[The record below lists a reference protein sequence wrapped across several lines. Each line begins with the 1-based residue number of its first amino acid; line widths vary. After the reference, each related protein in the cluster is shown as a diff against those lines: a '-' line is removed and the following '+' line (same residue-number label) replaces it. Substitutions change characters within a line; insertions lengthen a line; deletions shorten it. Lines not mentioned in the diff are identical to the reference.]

1 MRFSHRTQ
9 KNCKEVAQTSMD
21 AEHSWSLYIERVYLC
36 PVQSRTQ
43 ISHRQACASDKL
55 QRVNVHRTKSSDI
68 QTQND
73 TEKSCDFYNDR
84 GYIIIIKNWQSEGK
98 FTSWEF
104 HLPTCAL
111 KDLWLR
117 TLRAARIQ
125 SEEAENSNR
134 LFFRELSEKLYRSVE
149 IRDRHYLLK
158 TYKKCFVGCE
168 FVKALC
174 EELNCNVEEALSIG
188 NSMMSFGLFSH
199 VRQEHELQDAFLFY
213 HFCDNNLNHLLS
225 MSKDTSR
232 PPSPTDFKSVESLDT
247 YAEGNRT
254 VDAGDENKEE
264 IKGGNNLENMEEN
277 KEDDVVEVVPI
288 ESQDE
293 NICGGASSSDRSSGG
308 GNGSGSG
315 RGSGSESES
324 VSVNSLKSSQSGSF
338 KSRSSS
344 PSRSVFR

>member
-21 AEHSWSLYIERVYLC
+21 AEHTWSLYMERVYLC

-55 QRVNVHRTKSSDI
+55 HRVNVLRTKSSDI
-68 QTQND
+68 QTRAD
-73 TEKSCDFYNDR
+73 TENSCDFYNDR
-84 GYIIIIKNWQSEGK
+84 GYIITLKNWQSEGK

-104 HLPTCAL
+104 HLPSCAL
-111 KDLWLR
+111 KDLWLS

-168 FVKALC
+168 FVKAIC
-174 EELNCNVEEALSIG
+174 EELNCSVEEGLSIG
-188 NSMMSFGLFSH
+188 NNMMSFGLFSH

-213 HFCDNNLNHLLS
+213 HFNDNNLNHLLS
-225 MSKDTSR
+225 TSKDTSR
-232 PPSPTDFKSVESLDT
+232 TPSPTDFKSVESLET
-247 YAEGNRT
+247 CTEGMRT
-254 VDAGDENKEE
+254 DRVREDSKDENKVD
-264 IKGGNNLENMEEN
+264 NLAEAEA
-277 KEDDVVEVVPI
+277 DLI
-288 ESQDE
+288 ESRSK
-293 NICGGASSSDRSSGG
+293 NSSRSTVSVSVSGGAGG
-308 GNGSGSG
+308 S
-315 RGSGSESES
+315 GSGSESGI
-324 VSVNSLKSSQSGSF
+324 VSVNSLKYSQSSSA

>member
-21 AEHSWSLYIERVYLC
+21 AEHTWSLYIERVYLC

-104 HLPTCAL
+104 HVPTCAL
-111 KDLWLR
+111 KDLWLS

-158 TYKKCFVGCE
+158 TYKKCFLGCE
-168 FVKALC
+168 FVKAIC

-225 MSKDTSR
+225 MSKDTSQ
-232 PPSPTDFKSVESLDT
+232 PPSPTDFISVESFDT
-247 YAEGNRT
+247 YAEGMRT
-254 VDAGDENKEE
+254 DHVRA
-264 IKGGNNLENMEEN
+264 ENMEEIIGGNREENMEDN
-277 KEDDVVEVVPI
+277 KEDDFAEVVPI
-288 ESQDE
+288 ESRDE
-293 NICGGASSSDRSSGG
+293 NSSGGASSSDRSSGS
-308 GNGSGSG
+308 GN
-315 RGSGSESES
+315 GSGSESES

>member
-21 AEHSWSLYIERVYLC
+21 AEHTWSLYIERVYLC

-55 QRVNVHRTKSSDI
+55 QRVNVHRTRNSDI
-68 QTQND
+68 QTQAD
-73 TEKSCDFYNDR
+73 TDKSCDFYNDR
-84 GYIIIIKNWQSEGK
+84 GYIIVIKNWHSEGK

-104 HLPTCAL
+104 HLPSCAL
-111 KDLWLR
+111 KDLWLS

-168 FVKALC
+168 FVKAIC
-174 EELNCNVEEALSIG
+174 DELKCNVDEALSIG

-213 HFCDNNLNHLLS
+213 NFCDNNLNHLLS
-225 MSKDTSR
+225 RSKDTSR
-232 PPSPTDFKSVESLDT
+232 TPSPTDFKSVESLDT
-247 YAEGNRT
+247 YAEQLGMDLVN
-254 VDAGDENKEE
+254 DANKGKSNEECNEECKEE
-264 IKGGNNLENMEEN
+264 YDD
-277 KEDDVVEVVPI
+277 DDVTEVIPT
-288 ESQDE
+288 EYQ
-293 NICGGASSSDRSSGG
+293 NKSSSRGVSSSGSASASVTVISYK
-308 GNGSGSG
+308 NTQLGSI
-315 RGSGSESES
+315 
-324 VSVNSLKSSQSGSF
+324 
-338 KSRSSS
+338 KSRSNS